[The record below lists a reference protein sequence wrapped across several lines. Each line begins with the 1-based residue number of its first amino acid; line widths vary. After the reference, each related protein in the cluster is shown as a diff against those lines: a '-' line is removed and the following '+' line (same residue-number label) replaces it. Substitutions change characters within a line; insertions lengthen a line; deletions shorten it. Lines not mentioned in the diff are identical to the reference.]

1 MNVYNEIVTIRTSA
15 ARIPAGVPRSAS
27 APNKHQQRTEATR
40 RALLQSARRIFA
52 RDGFEA
58 CRIEDI
64 AAATGHTRGA
74 FYAHFRTKE
83 DLFFALLE
91 QEGKRRVEEL
101 RGKLAGCRSE
111 QDKLRALRSFYMN
124 VNMDREWTMLVLEF
138 KLYALRHPKLRP
150 RLAATYRS
158 MRASFNLEVIVRACD
173 EPRRAALGAILVALT
188 LEHAYDPR
196 CLSRSQTTELLG
208 MLFDTVVT
216 GMSGRRS

>member
-1 MNVYNEIVTIRTSA
+1 MNVYNKTVITRTSA
-15 ARIPAGVPRSAS
+15 TRRPPGAPATANP
-27 APNKHQQRTEATR
+27 PNKHQQRTGATR
-40 RALLQSARRIFA
+40 RALLKSARRIFA
-52 RDGFEA
+52 RDGFDA

-101 RGKLAGCRSE
+101 RAKLAGCHSE
-111 QDKLRALRSFYMN
+111 QDKLRALRSFYMTVN
-124 VNMDREWTMLVLEF
+124 VDREWAMLVLEF

-216 GMSGRRS
+216 GLSGRRS